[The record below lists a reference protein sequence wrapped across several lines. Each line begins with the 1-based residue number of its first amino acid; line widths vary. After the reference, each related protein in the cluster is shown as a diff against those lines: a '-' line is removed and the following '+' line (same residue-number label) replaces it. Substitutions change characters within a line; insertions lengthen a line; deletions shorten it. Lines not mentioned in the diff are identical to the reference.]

1 MADLEAVLADVSYL
15 MAMEKSKSTPAARA
29 SKKITLPEPSIRSVM
44 QKYLEERG
52 ELTFDKIFHQ
62 KIGFLLFKDY
72 CMNEIDEAVP
82 QLKFYEE
89 IKEYEKLDSEEERLS
104 RSRQI
109 YDTYIMKEL
118 LSCSHPFSKQ
128 AVDHVQT
135 HLAKKQVPA
144 SLFQPYIEEICDSL
158 RGKIFQKFME
168 SDKFTRFCQ
177 WKNVELNIH
186 LTMNDFS
193 VHRIIGRGGFGEVY
207 GCRKA
212 DTGKMYAMKC
222 LDKKRIKMKQGE
234 TLALNERIMLSLVS
248 TGDCPF
254 IVCMTYAFHTP
265 DKLCFILDLMNG
277 GDLHYHLSQHGVF
290 SEKEMRFY
298 ATEIILGLEHMHNRF
313 VVYRDL
319 KPANILLDEHGHV
332 RISDLGLAC
341 DFSKKKP
348 HASVGTHGYM
358 APEVLQKGTAYDSS
372 ADWFSLGC
380 MLFKLLR
387 GHSPF
392 RQHKTKD
399 KHEIDRMT
407 LTVNVELPD
416 SFSPELKSLLEG
428 LLQRDVSKRLGCQGR
443 SAQEV
448 KEHPF
453 FKGIDWQQV
462 YLQKYPPPLI
472 PPRGEVNA
480 ADAFDIGSFDEEDT
494 KGIKLLDSDQ
504 ELYKNFPLV
513 ISERWQQEVA
523 ETVYDAVNADTD
535 KIEARK
541 RAKNKQLGHEEDYA
555 LGKDCIMHGYMLKL
569 GNPFL
574 TQWQRR
580 YFYLFPNRLE
590 WRGEGE
596 SRQSLGCSLMGSSQS
611 AAVREAGVMLEW
623 IQLGLTFLIR
633 DEDRGPPP
641 SAPPLL
647 LSVIPGGFIKQLVRE
662 TEQEAKAA
670 RQRKESRVGT
680 KEEVRA
686 EGSHPATGSWVSPG
700 VPQASSKP
708 SETSPKPAETPRPG
722 ASKVGKPLWSGK
734 SPKDSFLG
742 GSSPSPAPAPSQGP
756 QRGSKVPVKE
766 GDVPKGT
773 VPEST
778 KEKGTPLRHEE
789 PPAKVKT
796 QRELLSAR
804 KEPEK
809 MKKDVGRGKKEP
821 REIKKPEKTTNKSES
836 VKEEPGG
843 IQEKSTDVGKEEG
856 TAKESSGRSKEM
868 SKSMEKDQDQEALG
882 ESTDKDQAPRD
893 VWYEAEKVW
902 LIQQD
907 GFTLAT
913 QLKPDVGTPELPAGR
928 VRVRRDEDGTVTE
941 VDEDS
946 VQRTNP
952 PSLDQAEDLAALIS
966 LNECSVM
973 NTLRQRFRARLPCTY
988 AGPNLVAI
996 ATRTAPASGVPRG
1009 KRDNLPPHICS
1020 LAHRAYRNLLMQRQD
1035 QAIIPLGHSG
1045 AGRTRCCQSA
1055 LEYLVGT
1062 AGSLDGRVTVEKIQA
1077 MFTVLGAFGS
1087 VTTGHSSSSTRF
1099 SMVLSLDFSATGQV
1113 TAAHLQTLLLERARV
1128 SQQPEGE
1135 SSFNV
1140 FPLLL
1145 AGLDVAERTMLHLHQ
1160 VAESNSFGI
1169 KPFTKPEDKQR
1180 ASVAFS
1186 QLRAAM
1192 GTLGITPEEQ
1202 AAVWRILAG
1211 IYHLGAAGA
1220 CKVGRKQFLRFE
1232 SASHAA
1238 EVLGCDVEELGTAV
1252 FKHHLKHILAQVT
1265 ARGRPQAEESP
1276 PGPKMTGVEC
1286 VEGMASGLYEELFA
1300 AVVLLINR
1308 SFSSQHLSMASIAVV
1323 DTPGFQ
1329 SPRQQRSERAATFEE
1344 LCHNYVQE
1352 RLQGLFYEKTFLRE
1366 MERYR
1371 EENVEVSF
1379 DLPERS
1385 PLATLSIIDLIC
1397 SQPQVLPGSPG
1408 AARRGLLWI
1417 LDEEVLIPGSGD
1429 GTAFERLCSYFA
1441 TKGPDQEGEGH
1452 LRRCEQT
1459 LHFEICHQLGTAPVR
1474 YDLTGW
1480 VSKAKFNLSAQ
1491 NAIQVLQNSTLAAVR
1506 ELVQPRAG
1514 APLSCRA
1521 LAGLEGRSQAALHR
1535 NACLRK
1541 TFASSFAAVRKR
1553 SVCAQ
1558 IKLQAD
1564 ALTNLLRRAQLHFVH
1579 CLLPGMGQEG
1589 PVPRPPAP
1597 PDAAP
1602 QLDVVALRTQLE
1614 GTQLLDA
1621 LRLHRVGYSDRLL
1634 LTQFRRRFQVL
1645 APEVMKKHNSA
1656 YEVPNESKAIEELFQ
1671 ALDLEKKSIAIGR
1684 TQVFLKPGVIS
1695 RLEKQRDKL
1704 IAQKMTLL
1712 QAACKGFLSR
1722 QKFKRLKIQRLAVR
1736 CIQKN
1741 VVVFQAVRHWPW
1753 WQLLSHVRPLLSI
1766 NVAEEQLRAKEEE
1779 LAALRRKLEKSEQAC
1794 SELRQNTES
1803 LESKIIDLTTELS
1816 DERYKGDVTCQAL
1829 DGERAE
1835 RLRGTRELQELQSKH
1850 DQVQKKLE
1858 AVEKQLEEAQQLV
1871 QLREMKISGS
1881 GGEDEWQV
1889 RFDCAQTEIVFLRK
1903 RLAQL
1908 EERLEVELG
1917 TRTGLEQKLGEA
1929 QAACQAAR
1937 DGAQRLRRRCHRL
1950 LCELEDAR
1958 VLAENQQS
1966 RSHELEKRQ
1975 KKFDLQLAQALGQS
1989 AFEKSLREKLS
2000 QENTSI
2006 RWEMGKLQQSLEHK
2020 EAEVARLEQQ
2030 VAVLAGRVQELSSP
2044 GATDTVPVL
2053 KKKLW
2058 DLEGSAADQKKELE
2072 RQTAA
2077 VDHLEQLHERL
2088 ELEIERMKQ
2097 IHQKELEDKDE
2108 ELEDT
2113 QKSCQKR
2120 LRQLEMQLEQEH
2132 EQKQMV
2138 LHEKQD
2144 LEGLIGTL
2152 CEQIGHRDFDVE
2164 KRLRRD
2170 LRRTR
2175 ALLADV
2181 QLLLAAPA
2189 EPRGS
2194 AQELENLRKQLE
2206 ESEAKCAEAQR
2217 SQQTAALEL
2226 ENLHTE
2232 LETLSKSKT
2241 LVDEQLFQLQ
2251 HERADLLKRIDE
2263 DQEDLNELMEKHKA
2277 LIAQSATDIAQIRE
2291 LQTQVEDVKKE
2302 KQSLQEKLQAAQARA
2317 AQLEQSPAERS
2328 IVSRQ
2333 EARIRDLESQ
2343 LDFQAVQM
2351 KRFEVLVLRLRDS
2364 IIQMGEELEKA
2375 AESEAREKENTRYY
2389 QRRMEEMKADMDEL
2403 VQRELESSRRRM
2415 ELEQQLA
2422 ELAEVRQVL
2431 QADLGTSIRR
2441 IADLQVALE
2450 GLRDSDDSD
2459 AESVQ
2464 TVQESLCS
2472 RRDTDA
2478 CSTVGSVLSLEP
2490 TESVKSWP
2498 SSSTGWTSLASAS
2511 VAGSI
2516 SAPSIGS
2523 RSTQSLRVSR
2533 DTKDPALS
2541 RPLSSRSSARPGEAA
2556 DTGRT
2561 ASPLLAARRREYGKP
2576 LAEEEDLE
2584 SPKKP
2589 VDRTGEMSPSVLR
2602 RGGSPAADGR
2612 FPSAVSPPVP
2622 SRRRLS
2628 VASGPV
2634 SVASGP
2640 VSSSAALSEYV
2651 EELRRQRGAEREL
2664 GLPALGDTSPLPI
2677 YRTTGASALRR
2688 SRAVPAAEEPPGR
2701 LEGDQA
2707 GEGEGAGTS
2716 LTRSSSLRSMASEPA
2731 EPPRSPALK
2740 KTSKFGSYDSL
2751 LPALDGSSRRP
2762 SSPAAGTEVPRLS
2775 SWRSCLEPSLEDVEL
2790 GKEPEGFL
2798 SSLSG
2803 DGLGEGKGSDPF
2815 SWRIPT
2821 LNYERRTKVDFD
2833 DFLPAIRKSR
2843 SASSLARPRRD
2854 RRDGHRPLT
2863 VRFEDEALAGSLEP
2877 SDTKCTAKGSP
2888 APREEP
2894 GDLSDSSSSSGSH
2907 LSSRS
2912 ADSIKRRPQA
2922 RGDGEGASGRA
2933 GSQGSAMSRRAE
2945 AEGKE
2950 DDVSSIMRKYLGKE

>member
-1 MADLEAVLADVSYL
+1 
-15 MAMEKSKSTPAARA
+15 
-29 SKKITLPEPSIRSVM
+29 
-44 QKYLEERG
+44 
-52 ELTFDKIFHQ
+52 
-62 KIGFLLFKDY
+62 
-72 CMNEIDEAVP
+72 
-82 QLKFYEE
+82 
-89 IKEYEKLDSEEERLS
+89 
-104 RSRQI
+104 
-109 YDTYIMKEL
+109 
-118 LSCSHPFSKQ
+118 
-128 AVDHVQT
+128 
-135 HLAKKQVPA
+135 
-144 SLFQPYIEEICDSL
+144 
-158 RGKIFQKFME
+158 
-168 SDKFTRFCQ
+168 
-177 WKNVELNIH
+177 
-186 LTMNDFS
+186 
-193 VHRIIGRGGFGEVY
+193 
-207 GCRKA
+207 
-212 DTGKMYAMKC
+212 
-222 LDKKRIKMKQGE
+222 
-234 TLALNERIMLSLVS
+234 
-248 TGDCPF
+248 
-254 IVCMTYAFHTP
+254 
-265 DKLCFILDLMNG
+265 
-277 GDLHYHLSQHGVF
+277 
-290 SEKEMRFY
+290 
-298 ATEIILGLEHMHNRF
+298 
-313 VVYRDL
+313 
-319 KPANILLDEHGHV
+319 
-332 RISDLGLAC
+332 
-341 DFSKKKP
+341 
-348 HASVGTHGYM
+348 
-358 APEVLQKGTAYDSS
+358 
-372 ADWFSLGC
+372 
-380 MLFKLLR
+380 
-387 GHSPF
+387 
-392 RQHKTKD
+392 
-399 KHEIDRMT
+399 
-407 LTVNVELPD
+407 
-416 SFSPELKSLLEG
+416 
-428 LLQRDVSKRLGCQGR
+428 
-443 SAQEV
+443 
-448 KEHPF
+448 
-453 FKGIDWQQV
+453 
-462 YLQKYPPPLI
+462 
-472 PPRGEVNA
+472 
-480 ADAFDIGSFDEEDT
+480 
-494 KGIKLLDSDQ
+494 
-504 ELYKNFPLV
+504 
-513 ISERWQQEVA
+513 
-523 ETVYDAVNADTD
+523 
-535 KIEARK
+535 
-541 RAKNKQLGHEEDYA
+541 
-555 LGKDCIMHGYMLKL
+555 
-569 GNPFL
+569 
-574 TQWQRR
+574 
-580 YFYLFPNRLE
+580 
-590 WRGEGE
+590 
-596 SRQSLGCSLMGSSQS
+596 
-611 AAVREAGVMLEW
+611 
-623 IQLGLTFLIR
+623 
-633 DEDRGPPP
+633 
-641 SAPPLL
+641 
-647 LSVIPGGFIKQLVRE
+647 
-662 TEQEAKAA
+662 
-670 RQRKESRVGT
+670 
-680 KEEVRA
+680 
-686 EGSHPATGSWVSPG
+686 
-700 VPQASSKP
+700 
-708 SETSPKPAETPRPG
+708 
-722 ASKVGKPLWSGK
+722 
-734 SPKDSFLG
+734 
-742 GSSPSPAPAPSQGP
+742 
-756 QRGSKVPVKE
+756 
-766 GDVPKGT
+766 
-773 VPEST
+773 
-778 KEKGTPLRHEE
+778 
-789 PPAKVKT
+789 
-796 QRELLSAR
+796 
-804 KEPEK
+804 
-809 MKKDVGRGKKEP
+809 
-821 REIKKPEKTTNKSES
+821 
-836 VKEEPGG
+836 
-843 IQEKSTDVGKEEG
+843 
-856 TAKESSGRSKEM
+856 
-868 SKSMEKDQDQEALG
+868 
-882 ESTDKDQAPRD
+882 QAPRD

-966 LNECSVM
+966 LNECSVL
-973 NTLRQRFRARLPCTY
+973 NTLRQRFCARLPCTY
-988 AGPNLVAI
+988 AGPSLVAI
-996 ATRTAPASGVPRG
+996 ATGPKPAGGAGKVPRG

-1035 QAIIPLGHSG
+1035 QAIVPLGHSG

-1062 AGSLDGRVTVEKIQA
+1062 AGSLDGRVSVEKIQA

-1087 VTTGHSSSSTRF
+1087 VTTSHSCSSTRF

-1128 SQQPEGE
+1128 AQQPEGE
-1135 SSFNV
+1135 SSFNI

-1192 GTLGITPEEQ
+1192 GTLGITTEEQ

-1232 SASHAA
+1232 SASRAA

-1252 FKHHLKHILAQVT
+1252 FKHHLRHILAQVA
-1265 ARGRPQAEESP
+1265 ARGRPQAEDSLPE
-1276 PGPKMTGVEC
+1276 PKMTGVEC

-1300 AVVLLINR
+1300 AVVSLINR

-1344 LCHNYVQE
+1344 LCHNYIQE
-1352 RLQGLFYEKTFLRE
+1352 RLQGLFYEKTFLWE

-1385 PLATLSIIDLIC
+1385 PLATLSIIDLSC

-1408 AARRGLLWI
+1408 AAHRGLLWI

-1441 TKGPDQEGEGH
+1441 TKGPEQEGEGPH

-1459 LHFEICHQLGTAPVR
+1459 LNFEICHQLGTAPVR

-1491 NAIQVLQNSTLAAVR
+1491 NAIQVLQNSTVGAVR
-1506 ELVQPRAG
+1506 ALVQPRAG

-1541 TFASSFAAVRKR
+1541 TFASSFAALRKR

-1564 ALTNLLRRAQLHFVH
+1564 ALTNLLRRSQLHFVH
-1579 CLLPGMGQEG
+1579 CLLPGMGREG

-1597 PDAAP
+1597 LDAAP

-1621 LRLHRVGYSDRLL
+1621 LRLHRVGFSDRLL

-1645 APEVMKKHNSA
+1645 APEEMKKHNSA
-1656 YEVPNESKAIEELFQ
+1656 YEVPDESKAIEELFQ

-1684 TQVFLKPGVIS
+1684 TQVFLKPGVLS

-1704 IAQKMTLL
+1704 IAQRMTLL

-1741 VVVFQAVRHWPW
+1741 LVVFQAVRHWPW
-1753 WQLLSHVRPLLSI
+1753 WQLLGHVRPLLSV
-1766 NVAEEQLRAKEEE
+1766 NLAEEQLRAKEEE
-1779 LAALRRKLEKSEQAC
+1779 LAVLRRKLEKSEQAC
-1794 SELRQNTES
+1794 SELRLTTEG

-1816 DERYKGDVTCQAL
+1816 DEHYKGDVTCQAL

-1858 AVEKQLEEAQQLV
+1858 SVEKQLEEAQQLV

-1908 EERLEVELG
+1908 EERLEAELG
-1917 TRTGLEQKLGEA
+1917 TRTGLEQKAMPVPALQLGEA
-1929 QAACQAAR
+1929 RAASQAAR
-1937 DGAQRLRRRCHRL
+1937 DGAQRLRRRCQRL
-1950 LCELEDAR
+1950 ACELEDAR

-1966 RSHELEKRQ
+1966 RSHELEKKQ

-2030 VAVLAGRVQELSSP
+2030 VAVLAGRVQELSTP
-2044 GATDTVPVL
+2044 GTTDTVPAL

-2058 DLEGSAADQKKELE
+2058 DLEGSAAEQKKELE
-2072 RQTAA
+2072 RQMAA

-2088 ELEIERMKQ
+2088 ELEMERMKQ

-2132 EQKQMV
+2132 EQKQLV

-2189 EPRGS
+2189 EPGAS
-2194 AQELENLRKQLE
+2194 AQELQHLRKQLE

-2232 LETLSKSKT
+2232 LETLSRNKT
-2241 LVDEQLFQLQ
+2241 LVDEQLLQLQ

-2317 AQLEQSPAERS
+2317 AQLEQCPAERS

-2375 AESEAREKENTRYY
+2375 AESEARERENTRYY

-2459 AESVQ
+2459 ADSVR
-2464 TVQESLCS
+2464 TARESLCS
-2472 RRDTDA
+2472 GKDTDA
-2478 CSTVGSVLSLEP
+2478 CSSVGSVLSLEP
-2490 TESVKSWP
+2490 VESIKSWP
-2498 SSSTGWTSLASAS
+2498 SSSAGWASLASAS

-2523 RSTQSLRVSR
+2523 RSTQSLRKISLDVFSGDNLKR
-2533 DTKDPALS
+2533 QCSLFEGLYAICSLLRERDAFLLDTKDPALS
-2541 RPLSSRSSARPGEAA
+2541 RPLSSRSTSRPGE
-2556 DTGRT
+2556 DPGKT
-2561 ASPLLAARRREYGKP
+2561 ASPLLRARRREYGKP
-2576 LAEEEDLE
+2576 LAEEEELE

-2589 VDRTGEMSPSVLR
+2589 VDRIGET
-2602 RGGSPAADGR
+2602 SPAPDGR
-2612 FPSAVSPPVP
+2612 LPSAV
-2622 SRRRLS
+2622 
-2628 VASGPV
+2628 
-2634 SVASGP
+2634 
-2640 VSSSAALSEYV
+2640 SAALSEYV
-2651 EELRRQRGAEREL
+2651 EELRRQRGAEREP
-2664 GLPALGDTSPLPI
+2664 GLLGDASPLPI
-2677 YRTTGASALRR
+2677 YRTTGSAALRR
-2688 SRAVPAAEEPPGR
+2688 PRAVPAAEEPPGR

-2707 GEGEGAGTS
+2707 GEGEGAGAS

-2731 EPPRSPALK
+2731 ESPRSPALK
-2740 KTSKFGSYDSL
+2740 KASKFGSYDSL
-2751 LPALDGSSRRP
+2751 LPALDGSGRRP
-2762 SSPAAGTEVPRLS
+2762 SSPAAGMEVPRLS

-2790 GKEPEGFL
+2790 AKEPEGFL
-2798 SSLSG
+2798 SSLSS

-2833 DFLPAIRKSR
+2833 DFLPAIRKSC
-2843 SASSLARPRRD
+2843 SSSSLARARRD

-2863 VRFEDEALAGSLEP
+2863 VRFEDEAIAGGLE
-2877 SDTKCTAKGSP
+2877 SSETKGTAKCSP

-2894 GDLSDSSSSSGSH
+2894 GNLSDSSSSSGSH

-2912 ADSIKRRPQA
+2912 ADSIKRRPQPP
-2922 RGDGEGASGRA
+2922 RGDGEGSSGRA
-2933 GSQGSAMSRRAE
+2933 GAQGSGGSRRAE

-2950 DDVSSIMRKYLGKE
+2950 DDVSSIMKKYLGK

>member
-1 MADLEAVLADVSYL
+1 MAIS
-15 MAMEKSKSTPAARA
+15 
-29 SKKITLPEPSIRSVM
+29 
-44 QKYLEERG
+44 
-52 ELTFDKIFHQ
+52 
-62 KIGFLLFKDY
+62 
-72 CMNEIDEAVP
+72 
-82 QLKFYEE
+82 
-89 IKEYEKLDSEEERLS
+89 S
-104 RSRQI
+104 R
-109 YDTYIMKEL
+109 
-118 LSCSHPFSKQ
+118 
-128 AVDHVQT
+128 
-135 HLAKKQVPA
+135 
-144 SLFQPYIEEICDSL
+144 
-158 RGKIFQKFME
+158 
-168 SDKFTRFCQ
+168 
-177 WKNVELNIH
+177 
-186 LTMNDFS
+186 
-193 VHRIIGRGGFGEVY
+193 
-207 GCRKA
+207 
-212 DTGKMYAMKC
+212 
-222 LDKKRIKMKQGE
+222 
-234 TLALNERIMLSLVS
+234 
-248 TGDCPF
+248 
-254 IVCMTYAFHTP
+254 
-265 DKLCFILDLMNG
+265 
-277 GDLHYHLSQHGVF
+277 
-290 SEKEMRFY
+290 
-298 ATEIILGLEHMHNRF
+298 
-313 VVYRDL
+313 
-319 KPANILLDEHGHV
+319 
-332 RISDLGLAC
+332 
-341 DFSKKKP
+341 
-348 HASVGTHGYM
+348 
-358 APEVLQKGTAYDSS
+358 
-372 ADWFSLGC
+372 
-380 MLFKLLR
+380 
-387 GHSPF
+387 
-392 RQHKTKD
+392 
-399 KHEIDRMT
+399 
-407 LTVNVELPD
+407 
-416 SFSPELKSLLEG
+416 
-428 LLQRDVSKRLGCQGR
+428 
-443 SAQEV
+443 
-448 KEHPF
+448 
-453 FKGIDWQQV
+453 
-462 YLQKYPPPLI
+462 
-472 PPRGEVNA
+472 
-480 ADAFDIGSFDEEDT
+480 
-494 KGIKLLDSDQ
+494 
-504 ELYKNFPLV
+504 
-513 ISERWQQEVA
+513 
-523 ETVYDAVNADTD
+523 
-535 KIEARK
+535 
-541 RAKNKQLGHEEDYA
+541 
-555 LGKDCIMHGYMLKL
+555 
-569 GNPFL
+569 
-574 TQWQRR
+574 
-580 YFYLFPNRLE
+580 
-590 WRGEGE
+590 
-596 SRQSLGCSLMGSSQS
+596 
-611 AAVREAGVMLEW
+611 
-623 IQLGLTFLIR
+623 LIR

-670 RQRKESRVGT
+670 RRRKESRVGT
-680 KEEVRA
+680 KEEVSTEGTSQHRA
-686 EGSHPATGSWVSPG
+686 AGCPQVSPG
-700 VPQASSKP
+700 VTAGSSPLLGKTP
-708 SETSPKPAETPRPG
+708 SKKAEISLKTAVPVPKPAETPPKKAEISPKTAAPAPKLAETPLKRAEIPCKPAETPSKPAERSPKTAEASSKPSDTTPKPAETPHPG
-722 ASKVGKPLWSGK
+722 APKVGKLSWPRK
-734 SPKDSFLG
+734 SLKDSFLG
-742 GSSPSPAPAPSQGP
+742 GSPPAPAPAPSQGP
-756 QRGSKVPVKE
+756 QRGSKIPVKE

-773 VPEST
+773 IPEST
-778 KEKGTPLRHEE
+778 KEKGTIPESTKKEKGTIPESTKKEKGTIPESTKEKGTIPESTKEKGTIPESTKKEKGTIPESTKKEKGTIPESTKEKGTIPESTKKEKGTPLRHEE
-789 PPAKVKT
+789 PLAKVKA
-796 QRELLSAR
+796 QRELLSGR
-804 KEPEK
+804 KEAEK
-809 MKKDVGRGKKEP
+809 MKKDVGGGKKEP
-821 REIKKPEKTTNKSES
+821 REIKKPEKATDKSEGL
-836 VKEEPGG
+836 KGEPGG
-843 IQEKSTDVGKEEG
+843 IQEKSSDVGKEVG
-856 TAKESSGRSKEM
+856 KVKEELGKGKEVLKGSKGIGKSTGKDQAEETSGRSQEM
-868 SKSMEKDQDQEALG
+868 SKSTEKDQDEEASVFPLLLPN
-882 ESTDKDQAPRD
+882 SPLSSPQAPRD

-966 LNECSVM
+966 LNEISTM
-973 NTLRQRFRARLPCTY
+973 RSLFGMSLSPSPC
-988 AGPNLVAI
+988 PQI
-996 ATRTAPASGVPRG
+996 PRG

-1020 LAHRAYRNLLMQRQD
+1020 LAHRAYRNLLLQRQD
-1035 QAIIPLGHSG
+1035 QAIVPLGHSG
-1045 AGRTRCCQSA
+1045 AGRTQCCQRA

-1062 AGSLDGRVTVEKIQA
+1062 AGSLDGRVSVEKIQA

-1087 VTTGHSSSSTRF
+1087 VTTRHSSSSTRF

-1113 TAAHLQTLLLERARV
+1113 TAAHLQTLLLERIRV
-1128 SQQPEGE
+1128 AQQPEGE
-1135 SSFNV
+1135 SSFNI

-1145 AGLDVAERTMLHLHQ
+1145 AGD
-1160 VAESNSFGI
+1160 SPSFI
-1169 KPFTKPEDKQR
+1169 TKFPPSPEDKQR
-1180 ASVAFS
+1180 ALVAFS

-1192 GTLGITPEEQ
+1192 GTLGITAEEQ
-1202 AAVWRILAG
+1202 AAVWRVLAG

-1232 SASHAA
+1232 SASRAA
-1238 EVLGCDVEELGTAV
+1238 EVLGCDVEELGSAV
-1252 FKHHLKHILAQVT
+1252 FKHHLRLILAQVT

-1300 AVVLLINR
+1300 AVVSLINR

-1323 DTPGFQ
+1323 DSPGFQ
-1329 SPRQQRSERAATFEE
+1329 SPRQQRSQRAATFEE

-1352 RLQGLFYEKTFLRE
+1352 RLQGLFYEKTFLWE

-1385 PLATLSIIDLIC
+1385 PLATPC
-1397 SQPQVLPGSPG
+1397 VPWQPQVLPGSAG

-1417 LDEEVLIPGSGD
+1417 LDEEVLVPGSGD

-1441 TKGPDQEGEGH
+1441 TKAHRPRTGH

-1480 VSKAKFNLSAQ
+1480 VSKANRDADPGCL
-1491 NAIQVLQNSTLAAVR
+1491 VR
-1506 ELVQPRAG
+1506 ARAS
-1514 APLSCRA
+1514 APLCCRA

-1558 IKLQAD
+1558 IKLQD
-1564 ALTNLLRRAQLHFVH
+1564 ALTNLLRRSQLHFVH
-1579 CLLPGMGQEG
+1579 CLLPGMGWEG
-1589 PVPRPPAP
+1589 SVPRPPAP

-1621 LRLHRVGYSDRLL
+1621 LRLHRVGMSRSCLARACPTCSSLPLL
-1634 LTQFRRRFQVL
+1634 NPSSLCSS
-1645 APEVMKKHNSA
+1645 PSH
-1656 YEVPNESKAIEELFQ
+1656 YEYPIPSPQAIEELFQ
-1671 ALDLEKKSIAIGR
+1671 ALDLEKKSVAIGR

-1722 QKFKRLKIQRLAVR
+1722 QKFKRLKIQRLAIR

-1741 VVVFQAVRHWPW
+1741 LQLFQAVRHWPW
-1753 WQLLSHVRPLLSI
+1753 WQLLSHLRPLLSV
-1766 NVAEEQLRAKEEE
+1766 NLAEEQLRAKEEE

-1794 SELRQNTES
+1794 SELRQTTES

-1858 AVEKQLEEAQQLV
+1858 SVEKQLEEAQQLV

-1908 EERLEVELG
+1908 EERLEAELG
-1917 TRTGLEQKLGEA
+1917 TRTGLEQKA
-1929 QAACQAAR
+1929 SAAR
-1937 DGAQRLRRRCHRL
+1937 DGAQRLRRRCQRL
-1950 LCELEDAR
+1950 VCELEDAR
-1958 VLAENQQS
+1958 VLAESQQS

-2030 VAVLAGRVQELSSP
+2030 VAVLAGRVQELGTP

-2058 DLEGSAADQKKELE
+2058 DLEGSAAEQKKELE

-2077 VDHLEQLHERL
+2077 VEHLEQLHERL
-2088 ELEIERMKQ
+2088 ELEMERMKQ

-2132 EQKQMV
+2132 EQRQMV

-2170 LRRTR
+2170 LRRSR

-2189 EPRGS
+2189 GPGGS
-2194 AQELENLRKQLE
+2194 AQELEHLRKQLE

-2217 SQQTAALEL
+2217 CQQTAAQEL

-2232 LETLSKSKT
+2232 LETLSRSKT

-2317 AQLEQSPAERS
+2317 AQLEQCPAERS

-2375 AESEAREKENTRYY
+2375 AESEARERESSRYY

-2403 VQRELESSRRRM
+2403 VQRELESSRRRV

-2422 ELAEVRQVL
+2422 ELAEVRQGL

-2459 AESVQ
+2459 A
-2464 TVQESLCS
+2464 
-2472 RRDTDA
+2472 D
-2478 CSTVGSVLSLEP
+2478 
-2490 TESVKSWP
+2490 
-2498 SSSTGWTSLASAS
+2498 SSSSGWTSLLSAS
-2511 VAGSI
+2511 MAGSV
-2516 SAPSIGS
+2516 SA
-2523 RSTQSLRVSR
+2523 
-2533 DTKDPALS
+2533 
-2541 RPLSSRSSARPGEAA
+2541 
-2556 DTGRT
+2556 
-2561 ASPLLAARRREYGKP
+2561 RREYGKP
-2576 LAEEEDLE
+2576 QAEGEELE

-2589 VDRTGEMSPSVLR
+2589 VDRMGDTSPSVLR

-2628 VASGPV
+2628 VASGSVPV
-2634 SVASGP
+2634 VSGP
-2640 VSSSAALSEYV
+2640 VPSSAALSEYV
-2651 EELRRQRGAEREL
+2651 EELRRQRGVEP
-2664 GLPALGDTSPLPI
+2664 GLADTSPLPI
-2677 YRTTGASALRR
+2677 YRTTGAAALRR

-2701 LEGDQA
+2701 LDRDQA
-2707 GEGEGAGTS
+2707 GEGEGAGAS
-2716 LTRSSSLRSMASEPA
+2716 LTRSSSLRSMVSEPA
-2731 EPPRSPALK
+2731 EPPCSPALK
-2740 KTSKFGSYDSL
+2740 KASKFGSYDSL
-2751 LPALDGSSRRP
+2751 LPALDGSGRRP
-2762 SSPAAGTEVPRLS
+2762 SSPAAGMEVPRLS

-2790 GKEPEGFL
+2790 GKEPERLL
-2798 SSLSG
+2798 SSLSS

-2843 SASSLARPRRD
+2843 SASSLARSRRD

-2863 VRFEDEALAGSLEP
+2863 VRFEDEAIASGSLEP
-2877 SDTKCTAKGSP
+2877 SETKGTVS
-2888 APREEP
+2888 REEP
-2894 GDLSDSSSSSGSH
+2894 GDLSDSSSSGSQR
-2907 LSSRS
+2907 SSRS
-2912 ADSIKRRPQA
+2912 ADSIKRRPQPPRA
-2922 RGDGEGASGRA
+2922 AGEGSSGRA

-2945 AEGKE
+2945 AEGRE
-2950 DDVSSIMRKYLGKE
+2950 DDVSSIMKKYLGKE

>member
-1 MADLEAVLADVSYL
+1 
-15 MAMEKSKSTPAARA
+15 
-29 SKKITLPEPSIRSVM
+29 
-44 QKYLEERG
+44 
-52 ELTFDKIFHQ
+52 
-62 KIGFLLFKDY
+62 
-72 CMNEIDEAVP
+72 
-82 QLKFYEE
+82 
-89 IKEYEKLDSEEERLS
+89 
-104 RSRQI
+104 
-109 YDTYIMKEL
+109 
-118 LSCSHPFSKQ
+118 
-128 AVDHVQT
+128 
-135 HLAKKQVPA
+135 
-144 SLFQPYIEEICDSL
+144 
-158 RGKIFQKFME
+158 
-168 SDKFTRFCQ
+168 
-177 WKNVELNIH
+177 
-186 LTMNDFS
+186 
-193 VHRIIGRGGFGEVY
+193 
-207 GCRKA
+207 
-212 DTGKMYAMKC
+212 
-222 LDKKRIKMKQGE
+222 
-234 TLALNERIMLSLVS
+234 
-248 TGDCPF
+248 
-254 IVCMTYAFHTP
+254 
-265 DKLCFILDLMNG
+265 
-277 GDLHYHLSQHGVF
+277 
-290 SEKEMRFY
+290 
-298 ATEIILGLEHMHNRF
+298 
-313 VVYRDL
+313 
-319 KPANILLDEHGHV
+319 
-332 RISDLGLAC
+332 
-341 DFSKKKP
+341 
-348 HASVGTHGYM
+348 
-358 APEVLQKGTAYDSS
+358 
-372 ADWFSLGC
+372 
-380 MLFKLLR
+380 
-387 GHSPF
+387 
-392 RQHKTKD
+392 
-399 KHEIDRMT
+399 
-407 LTVNVELPD
+407 
-416 SFSPELKSLLEG
+416 
-428 LLQRDVSKRLGCQGR
+428 
-443 SAQEV
+443 
-448 KEHPF
+448 
-453 FKGIDWQQV
+453 
-462 YLQKYPPPLI
+462 
-472 PPRGEVNA
+472 
-480 ADAFDIGSFDEEDT
+480 
-494 KGIKLLDSDQ
+494 
-504 ELYKNFPLV
+504 
-513 ISERWQQEVA
+513 
-523 ETVYDAVNADTD
+523 
-535 KIEARK
+535 
-541 RAKNKQLGHEEDYA
+541 
-555 LGKDCIMHGYMLKL
+555 
-569 GNPFL
+569 
-574 TQWQRR
+574 
-580 YFYLFPNRLE
+580 
-590 WRGEGE
+590 
-596 SRQSLGCSLMGSSQS
+596 
-611 AAVREAGVMLEW
+611 
-623 IQLGLTFLIR
+623 
-633 DEDRGPPP
+633 
-641 SAPPLL
+641 
-647 LSVIPGGFIKQLVRE
+647 
-662 TEQEAKAA
+662 
-670 RQRKESRVGT
+670 
-680 KEEVRA
+680 
-686 EGSHPATGSWVSPG
+686 
-700 VPQASSKP
+700 
-708 SETSPKPAETPRPG
+708 
-722 ASKVGKPLWSGK
+722 
-734 SPKDSFLG
+734 
-742 GSSPSPAPAPSQGP
+742 
-756 QRGSKVPVKE
+756 
-766 GDVPKGT
+766 
-773 VPEST
+773 
-778 KEKGTPLRHEE
+778 
-789 PPAKVKT
+789 
-796 QRELLSAR
+796 
-804 KEPEK
+804 
-809 MKKDVGRGKKEP
+809 
-821 REIKKPEKTTNKSES
+821 
-836 VKEEPGG
+836 
-843 IQEKSTDVGKEEG
+843 
-856 TAKESSGRSKEM
+856 
-868 SKSMEKDQDQEALG
+868 
-882 ESTDKDQAPRD
+882 APRD

-973 NTLRQRFRARLPCTY
+973 NTLRQRFRACLPCTY
-988 AGPNLVAI
+988 AGPSLVAI
-996 ATRTAPASGVPRG
+996 ASGPAPAGGAGKVPRR
-1009 KRDNLPPHICS
+1009 KRDNLPPHISS

-1055 LEYLVGT
+1055 LEYLVGR
-1062 AGSLDGRVTVEKIQA
+1062 AGSLDGRVSVEKIQA

-1087 VTTGHSSSSTRF
+1087 VTTSHSSSSTRF

-1128 SQQPEGE
+1128 AQQPDGE
-1135 SSFNV
+1135 SNFNI

-1192 GTLGITPEEQ
+1192 GTLGITVEEQ
-1202 AAVWRILAG
+1202 AALWRILAG

-1232 SASHAA
+1232 SASRAA

-1252 FKHHLKHILAQVT
+1252 FKHHLRHILAQVT
-1265 ARGRPQAEESP
+1265 ARGRPPAEESP

-1300 AVVLLINR
+1300 AVVSLINR

-1344 LCHNYVQE
+1344 LCHNYIQE
-1352 RLQGLFYEKTFLRE
+1352 RLQGLFYEKTFLWE

-1379 DLPERS
+1379 DLPECS
-1385 PLATLSIIDLIC
+1385 PLATLSIIDLSC
-1397 SQPQVLPGSPG
+1397 SQPQVLSGSPG

-1417 LDEEVLIPGSGD
+1417 LDEEVLVPGSGD

-1441 TKGPDQEGEGH
+1441 TKGPHQEGDRH

-1459 LHFEICHQLGTAPVR
+1459 LHFEIFHQLGTAPVR
-1474 YDLTGW
+1474 YNLTGW

-1491 NAIQVLQNSTLAAVR
+1491 NAIQVLQNSTIAAVR
-1506 ELVQPRAG
+1506 ELVQPRAR
-1514 APLSCRA
+1514 APLCCRA

-1564 ALTNLLRRAQLHFVH
+1564 ALTNLLRRSQLHFVH
-1579 CLLPGMGQEG
+1579 CLLPGLGREG
-1589 PVPRPPAP
+1589 LVPRPPGP

-1656 YEVPNESKAIEELFQ
+1656 YEVPDESKAIEELFQ
-1671 ALDLEKKSIAIGR
+1671 ALDLEKKSVAMGR

-1722 QKFKRLKIQRLAVR
+1722 QKFKRLKIQHLAIR

-1741 VVVFQAVRHWPW
+1741 LLVFQAVRHWPW
-1753 WQLLSHVRPLLSI
+1753 WQLLSRVRPLLSV
-1766 NVAEEQLRAKEEE
+1766 NLAEEQLRAKEEE
-1779 LAALRRKLEKSEQAC
+1779 LAVLRRKLEKSEQAC
-1794 SELRQNTES
+1794 SELRQTTES

-1858 AVEKQLEEAQQLV
+1858 SVEKQLEEAQQLV

-1881 GGEDEWQV
+1881 GGGRDVPPEAVHTLGIQPDLWGHREEGRGLSSPVSASLWP
-1889 RFDCAQTEIVFLRK
+1889 
-1903 RLAQL
+1903 LATP
-1908 EERLEVELG
+1908 VYS
-1917 TRTGLEQKLGEA
+1917 LGEA

-1937 DGAQRLRRRCHRL
+1937 DGAQRLRRRCQRL
-1950 LCELEDAR
+1950 ACELEDAR

-2020 EAEVARLEQQ
+2020 EAEVARLEQR
-2030 VAVLAGRVQELSSP
+2030 VAVLAGRVQELSTP
-2044 GATDTVPVL
+2044 GATDTVPAL
-2053 KKKLW
+2053 KKQLW
-2058 DLEGSAADQKKELE
+2058 DLQGSAAEQKKELE

-2077 VDHLEQLHERL
+2077 VDHLEQVHERL

-2189 EPRGS
+2189 EPGAEPGAG
-2194 AQELENLRKQLE
+2194 AQELEHLRKQLE

-2232 LETLSKSKT
+2232 LETLSRSKT

-2251 HERADLLKRIDE
+2251 HERADLLKHINE
-2263 DQEDLNELMEKHKA
+2263 DQEDLSELMEKHKA

-2317 AQLEQSPAERS
+2317 AQLEQCPAERS

-2375 AESEAREKENTRYY
+2375 AESEARERENTRYY

-2422 ELAEVRQVL
+2422 ELAEVRQGL

-2459 AESVQ
+2459 ADSVR
-2464 TVQESLCS
+2464 TARESLCS

-2478 CSTVGSVLSLEP
+2478 CSSVGSVLSLEP

-2516 SAPSIGS
+2516 SALSVGS
-2523 RSTQSLRVSR
+2523 RSTQSLRKISLDVFSGDNLKR
-2533 DTKDPALS
+2533 QCSLF
-2541 RPLSSRSSARPGEAA
+2541 
-2556 DTGRT
+2556 
-2561 ASPLLAARRREYGKP
+2561 
-2576 LAEEEDLE
+2576 EDLYAICSLLRE
-2584 SPKKP
+2584 RDAFLPI
-2589 VDRTGEMSPSVLR
+2589 GETSPSVLR
-2602 RGGSPAADGR
+2602 RGGSPAPDGR

-2628 VASGPV
+2628 VASGSVSVASGSV

-2640 VSSSAALSEYV
+2640 VPSSAALSEYV

-2664 GLPALGDTSPLPI
+2664 VLPALGDTSALPI
-2677 YRTTGASALRR
+2677 YRTTGAAALRR
-2688 SRAVPAAEEPPGR
+2688 CRAVPAVEEPPGR
-2701 LEGDQA
+2701 LQGDQA
-2707 GEGEGAGTS
+2707 GEGEAADAS

-2740 KTSKFGSYDSL
+2740 RASKFGSYDSL
-2751 LPALDGSSRRP
+2751 LPALDSSGRRP
-2762 SSPAAGTEVPRLS
+2762 SSPAAGMELLGVPRLS
-2775 SWRSCLEPSLEDVEL
+2775 SWRSCLEPSLEDVEP

-2803 DGLGEGKGSDPF
+2803 HGLGEEKGSDPF

-2843 SASSLARPRRD
+2843 STSSLARPRRD
-2854 RRDGHRPLT
+2854 RRDGQRPLT
-2863 VRFEDEALAGSLEP
+2863 VRFEDEAIAGSLE
-2877 SDTKCTAKGSP
+2877 SSEGTAKGSP

-2912 ADSIKRRPQA
+2912 ADSIKRRPQPP
-2922 RGDGEGASGRA
+2922 RGAGEGSSGRD
-2933 GSQGSAMSRRAE
+2933 GTQGSRLSRRAE

-2950 DDVSSIMRKYLGKE
+2950 DDVSSIMKKYLGK

>member
-1 MADLEAVLADVSYL
+1 MAIS
-15 MAMEKSKSTPAARA
+15 
-29 SKKITLPEPSIRSVM
+29 
-44 QKYLEERG
+44 
-52 ELTFDKIFHQ
+52 
-62 KIGFLLFKDY
+62 
-72 CMNEIDEAVP
+72 
-82 QLKFYEE
+82 
-89 IKEYEKLDSEEERLS
+89 S
-104 RSRQI
+104 R
-109 YDTYIMKEL
+109 
-118 LSCSHPFSKQ
+118 
-128 AVDHVQT
+128 
-135 HLAKKQVPA
+135 
-144 SLFQPYIEEICDSL
+144 
-158 RGKIFQKFME
+158 
-168 SDKFTRFCQ
+168 
-177 WKNVELNIH
+177 
-186 LTMNDFS
+186 
-193 VHRIIGRGGFGEVY
+193 
-207 GCRKA
+207 
-212 DTGKMYAMKC
+212 
-222 LDKKRIKMKQGE
+222 
-234 TLALNERIMLSLVS
+234 LALWE
-248 TGDCPF
+248 
-254 IVCMTYAFHTP
+254 
-265 DKLCFILDLMNG
+265 
-277 GDLHYHLSQHGVF
+277 
-290 SEKEMRFY
+290 
-298 ATEIILGLEHMHNRF
+298 
-313 VVYRDL
+313 
-319 KPANILLDEHGHV
+319 
-332 RISDLGLAC
+332 
-341 DFSKKKP
+341 
-348 HASVGTHGYM
+348 
-358 APEVLQKGTAYDSS
+358 QKG
-372 ADWFSLGC
+372 SL
-380 MLFKLLR
+380 
-387 GHSPF
+387 SP
-392 RQHKTKD
+392 
-399 KHEIDRMT
+399 
-407 LTVNVELPD
+407 
-416 SFSPELKSLLEG
+416 G
-428 LLQRDVSKRLGCQGR
+428 
-443 SAQEV
+443 
-448 KEHPF
+448 
-453 FKGIDWQQV
+453 
-462 YLQKYPPPLI
+462 
-472 PPRGEVNA
+472 
-480 ADAFDIGSFDEEDT
+480 
-494 KGIKLLDSDQ
+494 
-504 ELYKNFPLV
+504 
-513 ISERWQQEVA
+513 
-523 ETVYDAVNADTD
+523 
-535 KIEARK
+535 
-541 RAKNKQLGHEEDYA
+541 
-555 LGKDCIMHGYMLKL
+555 
-569 GNPFL
+569 
-574 TQWQRR
+574 
-580 YFYLFPNRLE
+580 
-590 WRGEGE
+590 
-596 SRQSLGCSLMGSSQS
+596 
-611 AAVREAGVMLEW
+611 
-623 IQLGLTFLIR
+623 IR

-670 RQRKESRVGT
+670 RRRKESRVGT
-680 KEEVRA
+680 KEEVSTEGPAPPDKELPPVLGTVPSKTPAPAPGPAVPAPKPAETPPRKAETSPKTAAPAPKPAETPSKRA
-686 EGSHPATGSWVSPG
+686 ETPCKPAETSSKTETSPKTAE
-700 VPQASSKP
+700 ASSKP
-708 SETSPKPAETPRPG
+708 SGTSPKPAETPQPG
-722 ASKVGKPLWSGK
+722 APKVGKLSWPRK

-742 GSSPSPAPAPSQGP
+742 GSPPAPAPAPSQGP

-766 GDVPKGT
+766 GDTFKGT
-773 VPEST
+773 VPENTKEKGTILESTKKEKETIPEST
-778 KEKGTPLRHEE
+778 KEKGTIPESTKKEKGTIPESTKKEKGTPLSHEE
-789 PPAKVKT
+789 PPAKVKA

-809 MKKDVGRGKKEP
+809 MKKDVGGGKKEP
-821 REIKKPEKTTNKSES
+821 REIKKPEKATNKSEGL
-836 VKEEPGG
+836 KGEPGG
-843 IQEKSTDVGKEEG
+843 VQEKSTDVGKEVGKVKEELG
-856 TAKESSGRSKEM
+856 KGKEMLKESKGIGKSTDKDQAEETSGRSQEM
-868 SKSMEKDQDQEALG
+868 SKSMEKEQDEEASG
-882 ESTDKDQAPRD
+882 ESTDKDQVMCWGISGFWGTGAVFDFMQLLPFPWAGGKVTPSLEGQECGNAPVRGTKAGSQRD
-893 VWYEAEKVW
+893 VLGLGRGWVW
-902 LIQQD
+902 SLAHTTAGSAPPQ
-907 GFTLAT
+907 GHSPASPSAT

-928 VRVRRDEDGTVTE
+928 VRVRRDEDGTITE

-952 PSLDQAEDLAALIS
+952 PGLDQAEDLAALIS
-966 LNECSVM
+966 LNECSVL

-988 AGPNLVAI
+988 AGPSLVAI
-996 ATRTAPASGVPRG
+996 ATGPAPADGAPRG

-1020 LAHRAYRNLLMQRQD
+1020 LAHRAYRNLLLQRQD
-1035 QAIIPLGHSG
+1035 QAIVPLGHSG
-1045 AGRTRCCQSA
+1045 AGRTRCCQRA

-1062 AGSLDGRVTVEKIQA
+1062 AGSLDGRVSVEKIQA

-1087 VTTGHSSSSTRF
+1087 VSTRHSSSSTRF

-1128 SQQPEGE
+1128 AQQPEGE
-1135 SSFNV
+1135 SSFNI

-1180 ASVAFS
+1180 ASMAFS

-1192 GTLGITPEEQ
+1192 GTLGITAEEQ
-1202 AAVWRILAG
+1202 AAVWRVLAG

-1232 SASHAA
+1232 SASRAA
-1238 EVLGCDVEELGTAV
+1238 EVLGCDVEELGSAV
-1252 FKHHLKHILAQVT
+1252 FKHHLRHILAQVT

-1286 VEGMASGLYEELFA
+1286 VEGMALGLYEELFA
-1300 AVVLLINR
+1300 AVVSLINR
-1308 SFSSQHLSMASIAVV
+1308 SFSSQHLSMGSISVV

-1329 SPRQQRSERAATFEE
+1329 SPRQQRRERAATFEE

-1352 RLQGLFYEKTFLRE
+1352 RLQGLFYEKTFLWE

-1385 PLATLSIIDLIC
+1385 PLATLSIIDLSC
-1397 SQPQVLPGSPG
+1397 SQVPCPLCILAG

-1417 LDEEVLIPGSGD
+1417 LDEEVLVPGSGD

-1441 TKGPDQEGEGH
+1441 TKAPHQDGELGEGH

-1491 NAIQVLQNSTLAAVR
+1491 NAIQVLSAVR
-1506 ELVQPRAG
+1506 ELVRARAG
-1514 APLSCRA
+1514 APLCCPA

-1564 ALTNLLRRAQLHFVH
+1564 ALTNLLRRSQLHFVH
-1579 CLLPGMGQEG
+1579 CLLPGMGWEG

-1621 LRLHRVGYSDRLL
+1621 LRLHRVGMSRPCLARAHLTCSSLPLL
-1634 LTQFRRRFQVL
+1634 SLCSS
-1645 APEVMKKHNSA
+1645 P
-1656 YEVPNESKAIEELFQ
+1656 AIEELFQ
-1671 ALDLEKKSIAIGR
+1671 ALDLEKKSVAIGR

-1722 QKFKRLKIQRLAVR
+1722 QKFKRLKIQRLAIR

-1741 VVVFQAVRHWPW
+1741 LQVFQAVRHWPW
-1753 WQLLSHVRPLLSI
+1753 WQLLSHLRPLLSV
-1766 NVAEEQLRAKEEE
+1766 NLGEEQLRAKEEE
-1779 LAALRRKLEKSEQAC
+1779 LVALRRKLEKSEQAC
-1794 SELRQNTES
+1794 SELRQTTES

-1858 AVEKQLEEAQQLV
+1858 SVEKQLEEAQQLV
-1871 QLREMKISGS
+1871 QLREMKIS
-1881 GGEDEWQV
+1881 EDEWQV

-1908 EERLEVELG
+1908 EERLEAELG
-1917 TRTGLEQKLGEA
+1917 TRTGLEQKLAEA
-1929 QAACQAAR
+1929 RAACQAAR
-1937 DGAQRLRRRCHRL
+1937 DGAQRLRRRCQRL
-1950 LCELEDAR
+1950 ACELEDAR
-1958 VLAENQQS
+1958 VLAESQQS

-1975 KKFDLQLAQALGQS
+1975 KRFDLQLAQALGQS

-2030 VAVLAGRVQELSSP
+2030 VAVLAGRVQELSTP
-2044 GATDTVPVL
+2044 GAMDTVPVL

-2058 DLEGSAADQKKELE
+2058 DLEGSAAEQKKELE

-2077 VDHLEQLHERL
+2077 VEHLEQLHERL
-2088 ELEIERMKQ
+2088 ELEMERMKQ
-2097 IHQKELEDKDE
+2097 MHQKELEDKDE

-2132 EQKQMV
+2132 EQRQMV

-2164 KRLRRD
+2164 KQLRRD
-2170 LRRTR
+2170 LRRSR

-2189 EPRGS
+2189 GPGGS
-2194 AQELENLRKQLE
+2194 APELEHLRKQLE

-2217 SQQTAALEL
+2217 CQQTAAQEL

-2232 LETLSKSKT
+2232 LETLSRSKT

-2277 LIAQSATDIAQIRE
+2277 LIAQSAADIAQIRE

-2317 AQLEQSPAERS
+2317 AQLEQCPAERS

-2375 AESEAREKENTRYY
+2375 AESEARERESSRYY
-2389 QRRMEEMKADMDEL
+2389 QRRMQEMKADMDEL
-2403 VQRELESSRRRM
+2403 VQRELESSRRRV

-2422 ELAEVRQVL
+2422 ELAEARQGL

-2459 AESVQ
+2459 AE
-2464 TVQESLCS
+2464 
-2472 RRDTDA
+2472 RDA
-2478 CSTVGSVLSLEP
+2478 GSTVGSVLSLEP
-2490 TESVKSWP
+2490 AESVKSWP
-2498 SSSTGWTSLASAS
+2498 SSSSGWTSLLSAS
-2511 VAGSI
+2511 VA
-2516 SAPSIGS
+2516 
-2523 RSTQSLRVSR
+2523 
-2533 DTKDPALS
+2533 
-2541 RPLSSRSSARPGEAA
+2541 
-2556 DTGRT
+2556 
-2561 ASPLLAARRREYGKP
+2561 
-2576 LAEEEDLE
+2576 EEEELE

-2589 VDRTGEMSPSVLR
+2589 VDRIGATSPSLLR
-2602 RGGSPAADGR
+2602 G
-2612 FPSAVSPPVP
+2612 VSPPVP

-2628 VASGPV
+2628 VASGSVP
-2634 SVASGP
+2634 VASGP
-2640 VSSSAALSEYV
+2640 VPSSAALSEYV
-2651 EELRRQRGAEREL
+2651 EELRRQREPG
-2664 GLPALGDTSPLPI
+2664 LGDASPLPI
-2677 YRTTGASALRR
+2677 YRTTGAAALRR
-2688 SRAVPAAEEPPGR
+2688 SRAALAAEEPPGR
-2701 LEGDQA
+2701 LEGDRA
-2707 GEGEGAGTS
+2707 GDGEGAGAS

-2740 KTSKFGSYDSL
+2740 KASKFGSYESL
-2751 LPALDGSSRRP
+2751 LPALEGSGRRP
-2762 SSPAAGTEVPRLS
+2762 SSPAAGMEVPRLS

-2790 GKEPEGFL
+2790 GKEPEGLL
-2798 SSLSG
+2798 SSLPS

-2833 DFLPAIRKSR
+2833 DFVPAIRKSR
-2843 SASSLARPRRD
+2843 SASSLGRARRD
-2854 RRDGHRPLT
+2854 RRDQRPLT
-2863 VRFEDEALAGSLEP
+2863 VRFEDEAIASGSLEP
-2877 SDTKCTAKGSP
+2877 SDTKGTAKG
-2888 APREEP
+2888 REEP
-2894 GDLSDSSSSSGSH
+2894 GDVSDSSSSSGSH
-2907 LSSRS
+2907 RSSRS
-2912 ADSIKRRPQA
+2912 ADSIKRRPQPPRA
-2922 RGDGEGASGRA
+2922 AGEGSSGRA
-2933 GSQGSAMSRRAE
+2933 GSQGSAMSSRAE
-2945 AEGKE
+2945 AEGRE
-2950 DDVSSIMRKYLGKE
+2950 DDVSSIMKKYLGKE

>member
-1 MADLEAVLADVSYL
+1 
-15 MAMEKSKSTPAARA
+15 
-29 SKKITLPEPSIRSVM
+29 
-44 QKYLEERG
+44 
-52 ELTFDKIFHQ
+52 
-62 KIGFLLFKDY
+62 
-72 CMNEIDEAVP
+72 
-82 QLKFYEE
+82 
-89 IKEYEKLDSEEERLS
+89 
-104 RSRQI
+104 
-109 YDTYIMKEL
+109 
-118 LSCSHPFSKQ
+118 
-128 AVDHVQT
+128 
-135 HLAKKQVPA
+135 
-144 SLFQPYIEEICDSL
+144 
-158 RGKIFQKFME
+158 
-168 SDKFTRFCQ
+168 
-177 WKNVELNIH
+177 
-186 LTMNDFS
+186 
-193 VHRIIGRGGFGEVY
+193 
-207 GCRKA
+207 
-212 DTGKMYAMKC
+212 
-222 LDKKRIKMKQGE
+222 
-234 TLALNERIMLSLVS
+234 
-248 TGDCPF
+248 
-254 IVCMTYAFHTP
+254 
-265 DKLCFILDLMNG
+265 
-277 GDLHYHLSQHGVF
+277 
-290 SEKEMRFY
+290 
-298 ATEIILGLEHMHNRF
+298 
-313 VVYRDL
+313 
-319 KPANILLDEHGHV
+319 
-332 RISDLGLAC
+332 
-341 DFSKKKP
+341 
-348 HASVGTHGYM
+348 
-358 APEVLQKGTAYDSS
+358 
-372 ADWFSLGC
+372 
-380 MLFKLLR
+380 
-387 GHSPF
+387 
-392 RQHKTKD
+392 
-399 KHEIDRMT
+399 
-407 LTVNVELPD
+407 
-416 SFSPELKSLLEG
+416 
-428 LLQRDVSKRLGCQGR
+428 
-443 SAQEV
+443 
-448 KEHPF
+448 
-453 FKGIDWQQV
+453 
-462 YLQKYPPPLI
+462 
-472 PPRGEVNA
+472 
-480 ADAFDIGSFDEEDT
+480 
-494 KGIKLLDSDQ
+494 
-504 ELYKNFPLV
+504 
-513 ISERWQQEVA
+513 
-523 ETVYDAVNADTD
+523 
-535 KIEARK
+535 
-541 RAKNKQLGHEEDYA
+541 
-555 LGKDCIMHGYMLKL
+555 
-569 GNPFL
+569 
-574 TQWQRR
+574 
-580 YFYLFPNRLE
+580 
-590 WRGEGE
+590 
-596 SRQSLGCSLMGSSQS
+596 
-611 AAVREAGVMLEW
+611 
-623 IQLGLTFLIR
+623 
-633 DEDRGPPP
+633 
-641 SAPPLL
+641 
-647 LSVIPGGFIKQLVRE
+647 
-662 TEQEAKAA
+662 
-670 RQRKESRVGT
+670 
-680 KEEVRA
+680 
-686 EGSHPATGSWVSPG
+686 
-700 VPQASSKP
+700 
-708 SETSPKPAETPRPG
+708 
-722 ASKVGKPLWSGK
+722 
-734 SPKDSFLG
+734 
-742 GSSPSPAPAPSQGP
+742 
-756 QRGSKVPVKE
+756 
-766 GDVPKGT
+766 
-773 VPEST
+773 
-778 KEKGTPLRHEE
+778 
-789 PPAKVKT
+789 
-796 QRELLSAR
+796 
-804 KEPEK
+804 
-809 MKKDVGRGKKEP
+809 
-821 REIKKPEKTTNKSES
+821 
-836 VKEEPGG
+836 
-843 IQEKSTDVGKEEG
+843 
-856 TAKESSGRSKEM
+856 
-868 SKSMEKDQDQEALG
+868 
-882 ESTDKDQAPRD
+882 QAPRD

-952 PSLDQAEDLAALIS
+952 PSLDQAEDLAALVS
-966 LNECSVM
+966 LNECSVL

-988 AGPNLVAI
+988 AGPSLVAI
-996 ATRTAPASGVPRG
+996 AAGPAPAAGAGKAPRG

-1035 QAIIPLGHSG
+1035 QAIVPLGHSG

-1062 AGSLDGRVTVEKIQA
+1062 AGSLDGRVSVEKIQA

-1087 VTTGHSSSSTRF
+1087 VTTSHSSSSTRF

-1128 SQQPEGE
+1128 AQQPDGE
-1135 SSFNV
+1135 SNFNI

-1160 VAESNSFGI
+1160 VTESNSFGI
-1169 KPFTKPEDKQR
+1169 KLFTKPEERQR
-1180 ASVAFS
+1180 ASAAFA

-1192 GTLGITPEEQ
+1192 GTLGMAAQEQ
-1202 AAVWRILAG
+1202 AAVWRVLAG

-1232 SASHAA
+1232 SASRAA

-1252 FKHHLKHILAQVT
+1252 FKHHLRHILAQVT
-1265 ARGRPQAEESP
+1265 ARGRPPAEESP

-1300 AVVLLINR
+1300 AIVSLINR
-1308 SFSSQHLSMASIAVV
+1308 SFSSQHLSVASIAVV

-1329 SPRQQRSERAATFEE
+1329 SPRQRRSERAATFEE

-1352 RLQGLFYEKTFLRE
+1352 RLQGLFYEQTFLRE

-1379 DLPERS
+1379 DLPEHS
-1385 PLATLSIIDLIC
+1385 PLATLSIIDLC
-1397 SQPQVLPGSPG
+1397 CPQPQVLPGSPG

-1441 TKGPDQEGEGH
+1441 TKGPDQEGDGH

-1480 VSKAKFNLSAQ
+1480 VSKAKFNLSAH
-1491 NAIQVLQNSTLAAVR
+1491 NAIQVLQNSTVAAVR
-1506 ELVQPRAG
+1506 ELLQPRG
-1514 APLSCRA
+1514 RTPLSCRA

-1564 ALTNLLRRAQLHFVH
+1564 ALTNLLQRSQLHFVH
-1579 CLLPGMGQEG
+1579 CLLPGMGSAG

-1597 PDAAP
+1597 PDTAP

-1634 LTQFRRRFQVL
+1634 LTQFRRRFQAL

-1656 YEVPNESKAIEELFQ
+1656 YEVPDESKAIEELFQ

-1684 TQVFLKPGVIS
+1684 SQVFLKPGVLS

-1741 VVVFQAVRHWPW
+1741 LVVFQAVRHWPW
-1753 WQLLSHVRPLLSI
+1753 WQLLGRVRPLLSV
-1766 NVAEEQLRAKEEE
+1766 NLAEEQLRAKEEE

-1794 SELRQNTES
+1794 SELRQTTES

-1835 RLRGTRELQELQSKH
+1835 RLRGTRELHELQSKH

-1858 AVEKQLEEAQQLV
+1858 SVEKQLEEAQQLV

-1908 EERLEVELG
+1908 EERLEAELG

-1929 QAACQAAR
+1929 QAACRAAGER
-1937 DGAQRLRRRCHRL
+1937 SQRLRRRCRRL
-1950 LCELEDAR
+1950 ACELEDTR
-1958 VLAENQQS
+1958 VLAESQQG

-2000 QENTSI
+2000 QENASI

-2020 EAEVARLEQQ
+2020 EAEVASLEQR
-2030 VAVLAGRVQELSSP
+2030 VAVLAGRVQELSTP
-2044 GATDTVPVL
+2044 GATDTVPAL
-2053 KKKLW
+2053 KKRLW
-2058 DLEGSAADQKKELE
+2058 ELEGSAAEQRKELE

-2077 VDHLEQLHERL
+2077 VDHLEQVHERL

-2108 ELEDT
+2108 ELEDV
-2113 QKSCQKR
+2113 QQSCQKR
-2120 LRQLEMQLEQEH
+2120 LQQLEMQLEQEH

-2181 QLLLAAPA
+2181 QLLLGAPA
-2189 EPRGS
+2189 EPGGS
-2194 AQELENLRKQLE
+2194 AQELQHLRQQLE
-2206 ESEAKCAEAQR
+2206 ESEAKCAEAQQ

-2232 LETLSKSKT
+2232 LETLSRSKT

-2317 AQLEQSPAERS
+2317 AQLEQCPAERS

-2364 IIQMGEELEKA
+2364 IIKMGEELEKA
-2375 AESEAREKENTRYY
+2375 AESEARERESTRYY

-2422 ELAEVRQVL
+2422 ELAEVRRGL

-2441 IADLQVALE
+2441 IADLQGALE
-2450 GLRDSDDSD
+2450 ELRSSDDSD
-2459 AESVQ
+2459 AESVR
-2464 TVQESLCS
+2464 TARESLCS

-2478 CSTVGSVLSLEP
+2478 CSSVGSVLSLEP
-2490 TESVKSWP
+2490 AESIKSW
-2498 SSSTGWTSLASAS
+2498 SSCSGWTSPAGAS
-2511 VAGSI
+2511 VAGSV
-2516 SAPSIGS
+2516 SAPSVGS
-2523 RSTQSLRVSR
+2523 RSTQSLRKISLDVFSGDNLKR
-2533 DTKDPALS
+2533 RCSLFEDLYAIC
-2541 RPLSSRSSARPGEAA
+2541 
-2556 DTGRT
+2556 
-2561 ASPLLAARRREYGKP
+2561 SPLAAEGAGMHSYSSNIKY
-2576 LAEEEDLE
+2576 LE

-2589 VDRTGEMSPSVLR
+2589 VDRTGETSPSLLR
-2602 RGGSPAADGR
+2602 RGSSPAPEGR
-2612 FPSAVSPPVP
+2612 FPSPVSPTVP
-2622 SRRRLS
+2622 RGRWLS

-2634 SVASGP
+2634 P
-2640 VSSSAALSEYV
+2640 SSAALSEYV
-2651 EELRRQRGAEREL
+2651 EELRRQRGAERDQ
-2664 GLPALGDTSPLPI
+2664 GLLRDTSPLPI
-2677 YRTTGASALRR
+2677 YRTTGAAALRR
-2688 SRAVPAAEEPPGR
+2688 CRAAPAPEERLAR

-2707 GEGEGAGTS
+2707 GEGEGAGAG

-2740 KTSKFGSYDSL
+2740 RASQFGSYDSL
-2751 LPALDGSSRRP
+2751 LPTLEGSGRRP
-2762 SSPAAGTEVPRLS
+2762 SSPAAGTEGLGAPRPS

-2790 GKEPEGFL
+2790 GKEPGGFL

-2821 LNYERRTKVDFD
+2821 LNYERRTNVDFD

-2843 SASSLARPRRD
+2843 STSSLARPRRD

-2863 VRFEDEALAGSLEP
+2863 VRFEDEAIAGSRE
-2877 SDTKCTAKGSP
+2877 SSETKGTAKGSP
-2888 APREEP
+2888 APREDP
-2894 GDLSDSSSSSGSH
+2894 GDVSDSSSSSGSL

-2912 ADSIKRRPQA
+2912 ADSIKRRPQPP
-2922 RGDGEGASGRA
+2922 RGDGEGSSGRA
-2933 GSQGSAMSRRAE
+2933 STQGRGTSHRAE
-2945 AEGKE
+2945 AEGRE
-2950 DDVSSIMRKYLGKE
+2950 DDVSSIMKKYLGK